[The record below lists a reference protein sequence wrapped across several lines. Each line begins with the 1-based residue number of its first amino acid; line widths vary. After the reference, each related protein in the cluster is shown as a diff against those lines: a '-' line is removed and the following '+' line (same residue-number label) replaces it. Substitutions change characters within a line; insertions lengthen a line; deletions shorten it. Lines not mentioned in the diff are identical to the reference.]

1 MAYQELVE
9 KLRNVHAVNVTPFR
23 DDGTI
28 DYGGLEENVRFL
40 LEGGV
45 EVIVPCGNTGEF
57 YALTVEEAQAVTQF
71 VVEKVAGRATVLA
84 GVGHDLK
91 TAREM
96 ALAAQD
102 TGADGV
108 MVHQPAHPY
117 LMAEGLIRY
126 YTQIARGIRVGVA
139 LYVRHPAIDRDVL
152 DRVTALDNVVAVK
165 YAINDLPTFATIA
178 QSVDHPVA
186 WVCGTAEMWAPFFF
200 AAGAEG
206 FTSGLVNIAPEMS
219 LTMLDSLR
227 RGDSEAVR
235 TVWHRVAPIERLC
248 AKNHNGNNVSVIKE
262 GPGRRVCGTPRLS
275 PSGGCFS
282 RVLRRGQKTGRIP
295 RIPGGK
301 KSARSVGGDR

>member
-1 MAYQELVE
+1 VAYQELVE
-9 KLRNVHAVNVTPFR
+9 MLRNLHAVNVTPFR

-28 DYGGLEENVRFL
+28 DYGGLEENVLFL

-45 EVIVPCGNTGEF
+45 EVIVPCGNTEEF
-57 YALTVEEAQAVTQF
+57 HALTVEEAQAVTQF

-96 ALAAQD
+96 ALAAQE

-108 MVHQPAHPY
+108 MVHQPSHPY

-126 YTQIARGIRVGVA
+126 YSQIARGIRVGVA

-178 QSVDHPVA
+178 QSVDHSVA

-200 AAGAEG
+200 AAGAQG
-206 FTSGLVNIAPEMS
+206 FTSGLVNVAPEKS
-219 LTMLDSLR
+219 LAMLAALR
-227 RGDSEAVR
+227 QGDRHSAMAV
-235 TVWHRVAPIERLC
+235 WKEVAPLERLR
-248 AKNHNGNNVSVIKE
+248 ASHHSGNNVTVIKE
-262 GPGRRVCGTPRLS
+262 AMNLMGL
-275 PSGGCFS
+275 
-282 RVLRRGQKTGRIP
+282 
-295 RIPGGK
+295 PGGHV
-301 KSARSVGGDR
+301 REPVGELNEADKQELVRILKAWGKI

>member
-1 MAYQELVE
+1 MAYQELIS

-23 DDGTI
+23 DDGAI
-28 DYGGLEENVRFL
+28 DYDGLEENVRFL

-57 YALTVEEAQAVTQF
+57 YALTVEEALAVTRF
-71 VVEKVAGRATVLA
+71 VVEKVDGRATVLA
-84 GVGHDLK
+84 GVGHDAK
-91 TAREM
+91 TAQQM
-96 ALAAQD
+96 ALSAQD
-102 TGADGV
+102 AGTDAV

-126 YTQIARGIRVGVA
+126 YTRIACSIRISAA

-178 QSVDHPVA
+178 QSVAHPVV

-206 FTSGLVNIAPEMS
+206 FTSGLVNIAPEKS
-219 LTMLDSLR
+219 LAMFAALR
-227 RGDSEAVR
+227 QGDRRSAMAV
-235 TVWHRVAPIERLC
+235 WQEVAPLEKLR
-248 AKNHNGNNVSVIKE
+248 AGHHSGNNVTVIKE
-262 GPGRRVCGTPRLS
+262 AMNLLGL
-275 PSGGCFS
+275 
-282 RVLRRGQKTGRIP
+282 
-295 RIPGGK
+295 PGG
-301 KSARSVGGDR
+301 RVREPVGELNEADRQELVRILKTWNKI

>member
-57 YALTVEEAQAVTQF
+57 YALTLEEAQAVTRF

-102 TGADGV
+102 AGADGV
-108 MVHQPAHPY
+108 MVHQPSHPY

-126 YTQIARGIRVGVA
+126 YTQIARGIRIGIA
-139 LYVRHPAIDRDVL
+139 LYVRHPAIDRVVL
-152 DRVTALDNVVAVK
+152 DHVTALDNVVAVK

-206 FTSGLVNIAPEMS
+206 FTSGLVNIAPEKS
-219 LTMLDSLR
+219 LAMLAALR
-227 RGDSEAVR
+227 QGDRHTVMAV
-235 TVWHRVAPIERLC
+235 WKEVAPLERLR
-248 AKNHNGNNVSVIKE
+248 ASHHGGNNVTVIKE
-262 GPGRRVCGTPRLS
+262 AMNLLGL
-275 PSGGCFS
+275 
-282 RVLRRGQKTGRIP
+282 
-295 RIPGGK
+295 PGGYV
-301 KSARSVGGDR
+301 REPVGELNEIDRQELVRILKTWGKV